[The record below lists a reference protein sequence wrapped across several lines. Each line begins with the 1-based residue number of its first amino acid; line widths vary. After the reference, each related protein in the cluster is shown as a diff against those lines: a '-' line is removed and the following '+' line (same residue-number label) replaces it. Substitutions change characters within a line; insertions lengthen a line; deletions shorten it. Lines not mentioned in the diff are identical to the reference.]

1 MFFYYYKFYEDLMC
15 FIRKV
20 INELYVK
27 ILIKRLYKKIL
38 MFDKFWYL
46 KFIKLVWLFYLFF
59 KSIFIFLDVF

>member
-20 INELYVK
+20 INEFYVK